1 MVGMFVVNLVNEYS
15 FTKLIILY
23 FISGQDQGSHIVKK
37 SSETE
42 SKTNLPGLSES

>member
-1 MVGMFVVNLVNEYS
+1 MNLVNEYS

-23 FISGQDQGSHIVKK
+23 FISRQDQGSHIVKK

-42 SKTNLPGLSES
+42 SKTNLPDLS